1 MDNKREK
8 INISR
13 DLYKKIKGFNKEQM
27 NSFLTDIYKNAAEE
41 AVKDIET
48 ASVDI
53 VELRAEISKIK
64 GIGENRLN
72 EIMAV
77 IEKKL
82 NE

>member
-1 MDNKREK
+1 MDNKNEK

-27 NSFLTDIYKNAAEE
+27 NSFLTDIYKTAADE
-41 AVKDIET
+41 AAKDIET
-48 ASVDI
+48 ASVDLS
-53 VELRAEISKIK
+53 ELREEIGKIK